1 MIDDLSEFW
10 ISIKSVLRLTVYDEM
25 TNSFADVRAW
35 SVVYDTISGIS
46 ANMVLQAV
54 LR

>member
-35 SVVYDTISGIS
+35 SVVDDTIRGHFSKYGTTSS
-46 ANMVLQAV
+46 A
-54 LR
+54 